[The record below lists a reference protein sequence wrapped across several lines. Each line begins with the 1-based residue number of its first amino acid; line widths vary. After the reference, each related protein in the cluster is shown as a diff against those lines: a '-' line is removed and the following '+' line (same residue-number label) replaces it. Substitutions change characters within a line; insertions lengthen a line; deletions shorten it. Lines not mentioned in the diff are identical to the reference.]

1 MALSVTL
8 LVSVCLLLV
17 AVPVLTRL
25 STSERTTEK
34 SFRSLAALNLAEAG
48 VERAIWELN
57 HGSISGW
64 SGSSIQRSLS
74 LTGMTS
80 ANGTVVGNIAVTVYD
95 PAGLRPA
102 IEATGT
108 VAHVGT
114 SSISKCLRVVLL
126 EDGVPPIFNFGVFG
140 DTGVTLYQN
149 AFIDSYDSRSGPYDP
164 AAPRHSGNIG
174 TNSSTWGKI
183 DLGVTLYNNAYVD
196 GSVATGFGSDPDE
209 VIVQRN
215 NAVVT
220 GTKSALDKP
229 KDLPSVPPPAGLT
242 YRGNYALGSGGTGTI
257 SESGQY
263 ANFFLDNNAVV
274 TVTGSVTL
282 YVTGAFTLSNNTQ
295 FRIDPGADVTIYFAG
310 TWNIDNNAGI
320 NNLGMNPAAL
330 KIYGTDTFNGTQTFS
345 NNVETYACIYA
356 PRADLYLA
364 NNAAI
369 YGSVCAKSVEQKNNG
384 LIHYDEALGALQTG
398 FGTGSGTYSV
408 KSWQEKII

>member
-25 STSERTTEK
+25 STSQRTTEK

-57 HGSISGW
+57 HGAISGW

-126 EDGVPPIFNFGVFG
+126 EDGAPPIFNFGVFG

-149 AFIDSYDSRSGPYDP
+149 AWIDSYDSRSGPYDP

-183 DLGVTLYNNAYVD
+183 DLGVTLFNNAYVD
-196 GSVATGFGSDPDE
+196 GSVATGFGSNPDE
-209 VIVQRN
+209 VITQRN

-229 KDLPSVPPPAGLT
+229 KELPSVPPPTGLT
-242 YRGNYALGSGGTGTI
+242 FRGNYALAGTGTI
-257 SESGQY
+257 ATSGQY
-263 ANFFLDNNAVV
+263 TNFSLANNAVV
-274 TVTGSVTL
+274 TITSSVTL
-282 YVTGAFTLSNNTQ
+282 YITGAFTLSNNTQ
-295 FRIDPGADVTIYFAG
+295 FKINPGCDVTIYFAG
-310 TWNIDNNAGI
+310 TWNIDNNAQI
-320 NNLGMNPAAL
+320 NNLGQNPASL
-330 KIYGTDTFNGTQTFS
+330 KMYGTDTFTGTQTFS
-345 NNVETYACIYA
+345 NNVETYACIYT

-369 YGSVCAKSVEQKNNG
+369 YGSVCGKSVEQKNNG

-398 FGTGSGTYSV
+398 LGTGSGTYSV